1 MNETVDQVRFLC
13 NQMRDVFHRYG
24 AGQVEVPELVDRLET
39 LLNALASFA
48 DRAWVEEMHVIWGE
62 MEVPNAIGLDEG
74 RALTTDERRSIDE
87 AAEALRP
94 MLVEY

>member
-1 MNETVDQVRFLC
+1 MNESVNQVHLC
-13 NQMRDVFHRYG
+13 NQMREVLDRYG

-48 DRAWVEEMHVIWGE
+48 DHAWVEEMHVIWGE
-62 MEVPNAIGLDEG
+62 MEVPFAISLDEG
-74 RALTTDERRSIDE
+74 RELTTDERRSIDE
-87 AAEALRP
+87 AAEALRA